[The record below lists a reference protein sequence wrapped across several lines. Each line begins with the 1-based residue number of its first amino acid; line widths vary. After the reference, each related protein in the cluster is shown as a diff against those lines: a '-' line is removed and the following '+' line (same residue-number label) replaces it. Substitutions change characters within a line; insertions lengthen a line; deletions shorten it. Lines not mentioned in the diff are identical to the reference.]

1 MCIALEREAQYGL
14 NYTKKAGTKEFF
26 IALAV
31 IALIG
36 TVGSYIRYVL
46 PAYKVFGHIAGIAAM
61 VCYGYFV
68 LIRYCAVYTYYIG
81 EDYIRITRQ
90 VGTRPSEVQYS
101 FTNIYKVS
109 GNRPDGVKIKN
120 YTRFVLRAKNAVYII
135 PKSDKATAVMIEDDE
150 NKSILVSLRKK
161 AVK

>member
-1 MCIALEREAQYGL
+1 MCISGFEREAQYGL

-46 PAYKVFGHIAGIAAM
+46 PFYKVFGHIAGIIAM
-61 VCYGYFV
+61 VIYGYFV
-68 LIRYCAVYTYYIG
+68 LMRYCAVYTYYIG

-90 VGTRPSEVQYS
+90 VGGRTSEMKYS
-101 FTNIYKVS
+101 FGNIYKAS
-109 GNRPDGVKIKN
+109 EKKPHSVKIKN
-120 YTRFVLRAKNAVYII
+120 YTRFVLKRKNAVYII
-135 PKSDKATAVMIEDDE
+135 PKTDKNTAVMIEDDE
-150 NKSILVSLRKK
+150 NKSILASLRKK
-161 AVK
+161 G